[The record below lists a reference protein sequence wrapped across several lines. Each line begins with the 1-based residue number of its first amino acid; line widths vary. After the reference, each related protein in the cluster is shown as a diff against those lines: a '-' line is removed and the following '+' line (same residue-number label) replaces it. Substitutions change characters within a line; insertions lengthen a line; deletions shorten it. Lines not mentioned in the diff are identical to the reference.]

1 MPRQAPLARR
11 CGAGAATGPSS
22 IRGLCFGLGLTL
34 LASLLCRRGSVLDFV
49 GQACQG
55 EARQPSLCARHIRAT
70 GKTRLAPDAAL
81 ELDSVWRIDPKDFK
95 TGWDSEQGKWID
107 LPKNM
112 IKKWWRQPSYLTPYG
127 YRYPPM
133 WSKKDYAL
141 ACTEMKLSKIE
152 ANMIKDLK
160 DRGMTIEEIRG
171 RASAFEFIEHSKLP
185 KLTPKLTFLM
195 QVKALWEGKD
205 PAESELID
213 MADVYKADTGKDL
226 DAED

>member
-1 MPRQAPLARR
+1 MAPLQRGVASMPRR
-11 CGAGAATGPSS
+11 
-22 IRGLCFGLGLTL
+22 
-34 LASLLCRRGSVLDFV
+34 ASLLCRCGAGMGLLVLAAFLSRRPWAEDFV
-49 GQACQG
+49 GLAQQG
-55 EARQPSLCARHIRAT
+55 QARQPSLSARHIRAT
-70 GKTRLAPDAAL
+70 GKTRLSPDAAL
-81 ELDSVWRIDPKDFK
+81 EIDSVWRIDPKDFK

-112 IKKWWRQPSYLTPYG
+112 IKKWWRQPSYLTPFG
-127 YRYPPM
+127 YRHPPM

-185 KLTPKLTFLM
+185 KLTPKLTFLF

-213 MADVYKADTGKDL
+213 LGDVYKADTGKDL
-226 DAED
+226 DADE